1 LPFDRDNGSRRVM
14 PASGTSTG
22 REVDSLACETS
33 TDVVVLDFD
42 GTILD
47 SMPFLTDLA
56 ASLLAS
62 RYGMGREDARRAYVE
77 TTGLPFEKQIE
88 IIAPADARNQST
100 VKAFEEGKR
109 RRMMRF
115 ELFPDVVPAVR
126 ELRQNGIRVCVSSG
140 NYEELI
146 NRFLHVRGL
155 EVDLVMGYRP
165 GFEKGRDHFE
175 FAGRTLGCSF
185 DRMVFVGDSRRDWLS
200 ADTLGIRFI
209 ARAGLHTARELQALL
224 PGVPV
229 IDSLDQALP
238 ILGIRKAPEDSGAGT
253 SSKTS

>member
-1 LPFDRDNGSRRVM
+1 MR
-14 PASGTSTG
+14 
-22 REVDSLACETS
+22 ETS

-56 ASLLAS
+56 ASLLAAG
-62 RYGMGREDARRAYVE
+62 YGMAHEDARRAYIE
-77 TTGLPFEKQIE
+77 TTGLPFERQIE
-88 IIAPADARNQST
+88 IIVPADARNPGT

-109 RRMMRF
+109 RRMMAF
-115 ELFPDVVPAVR
+115 ELFPEVAPAVA
-126 ELRQNGIRVCVSSG
+126 ELRENGIKVCVSSG
-140 NYEELI
+140 NYEDLI
-146 NRFLHVRGL
+146 NRFLQARQL
-155 EVDLVMGYRP
+155 KVDLVMGYRP

-175 FAGRTLGCSF
+175 FAARMLGCSF

-209 ARAGLHTARELQALL
+209 ARAGLHTVRELRALV

-253 SSKTS
+253 SSKNS